1 MEGKKQTASYPV
13 VDKALVEAYLAQ
25 LSALEKQTMKIA
37 QEELKS
43 SFCVEKSIGFLEWSA
58 SQ

>member
-13 VDKALVEAYLAQ
+13 VDKALVEAYVAQ
-25 LSALEKQTMKIA
+25 LSAMEKQTMKIA

-43 SFCVEKSIGFLEWSA
+43 SFSVEKSIGFLEWKST
-58 SQ
+58 Q